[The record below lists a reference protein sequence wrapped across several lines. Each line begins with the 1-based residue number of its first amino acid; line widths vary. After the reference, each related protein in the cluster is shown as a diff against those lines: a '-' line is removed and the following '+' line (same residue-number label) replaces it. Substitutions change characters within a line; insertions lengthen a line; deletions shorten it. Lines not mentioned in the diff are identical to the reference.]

1 MKTKQVINLWESL
14 GKTLKRIEK
23 HNAHQID
30 VDTALQQVR
39 DLYAELLNTENV
51 TEEKITKEENT
62 VKESQEPVIEKQEA
76 VEIVQEE
83 VSPIEV
89 PEASKIEKDYEEEEI
104 IADDLMN
111 DPIPEKEETQTEK
124 EEIIEPVATNTPEP
138 IKESPKQEVPKQVQQ
153 PQGSL
158 FQNETKKPTES
169 LGESLGKDVRSMNDT
184 MSKKESDLAS
194 KFQSKPIADI
204 RAAINLGDRFLFI
217 KELFN
222 GNADEFNQTIDTL
235 NSKQSMNDAKAV
247 LSKYNWED
255 NNETVDYFMSI
266 VQRKYIPVK

>member
-23 HNAHQID
+23 HNTHQID

-39 DLYAELLNTENV
+39 DLYAELLNTENEE
-51 TEEKITKEENT
+51 EEKITKEENP
-62 VKESQEPVIEKQEA
+62 VKKAHEPVFKK
-76 VEIVQEE
+76 QEE
-83 VSPIEV
+83 VEIIKEEITPAKVS
-89 PEASKIEKDYEEEEI
+89 EAAKIEEDHEENEI

-111 DPIPEKEETQTEK
+111 DPIPEKEEEIK
-124 EEIIEPVATNTPEP
+124 EPEAVNTPDP
-138 IKESPKQEVPKQVQQ
+138 IQETPKQVQQ

-158 FQNETKKPTES
+158 FQNETKKPAES

-184 MSKKESDLAS
+184 MSKQESDLAS

-235 NSKQSMNDAKAV
+235 NNKQSMNDAKAV
-247 LSKYNWED
+247 LSKYNWEE

>member
-23 HNAHQID
+23 HNGHQID
-30 VDTALQQVR
+30 VDTALQQIR
-39 DLYAELLNTENV
+39 DLYVELLNTENTGV
-51 TEEKITKEENT
+51 ENITKEESS
-62 VKESQEPVIEKQEA
+62 VREVQEPVVEKHAEVVNEKVTQDEIHEA
-76 VEIVQEE
+76 ATVEE
-83 VSPIEV
+83 
-89 PEASKIEKDYEEEEI
+89 DHEEEI

-111 DPIPEKEETQTEK
+111 DPIPEKEEAEAQSSEK
-124 EEIIEPVATNTPEP
+124 EIKAPETNSPIEPVQDT
-138 IKESPKQEVPKQVQQ
+138 PKQEAPKQVQQ

-158 FQNETKKPTES
+158 FQNEAKKPGES
-169 LGESLGKDVRSMNDT
+169 LGESLGKDKLSMNDT
-184 MSKKESDLAS
+184 MVKQESDLAS

-222 GNADEFNQTIDTL
+222 GNADEFNQTIDNL
-235 NSKQSMNDAKAV
+235 NTKQSMNDAKAM
-247 LSKYNWED
+247 LKQYNWKE
-255 NNETVDYFMSI
+255 NNETANYFMSI

>member
-39 DLYAELLNTENV
+39 DLYAELLNSENV
-51 TEEKITKEENT
+51 TEEKITKEENS
-62 VKESQEPVIEKQEA
+62 VKESQEPVVEKQEE

-89 PEASKIEKDYEEEEI
+89 HEASKIEEDYEEEEI

-111 DPIPEKEETQTEK
+111 DPIPEK